1 MDLIQNLKLTIANL
15 RNSVE
20 NYHENWYNKAKKLAE
35 KVDISEA
42 NMTKPR
48 TCSRQI
54 YRSNQPVQNTKEYF
68 RVSLTIPFLDHVS
81 ADLEYRFPGDELTQY
96 RGLYIIPY
104 VMLNESS
111 DWEKEFMVFANYYY
125 EDFPNFNGLDA
136 ELEFWFNFWDCA
148 KFKNNLP
155 DSVSVTLKRV
165 DSLAFL
171 NIHVALKLLGTL
183 PITTCE
189 CEWSFSSLRIVKTWD
204 HSTMTNA
211 RLNGLALLFI
221 HREIDLDVSEII
233 DLFAQK
239 IRRTIEIAVKNEVF
253 KKQSLQK

>member
-1 MDLIQNLKLTIANL
+1 
-15 RNSVE
+15 
-20 NYHENWYNKAKKLAE
+20 
-35 KVDISEA
+35 
-42 NMTKPR
+42 MTKSR

-111 DWEKEFMVFANYYY
+111 DWKKEFMVFANYYY

-136 ELEFWFNFWDCA
+136 ELDLWFNFWDCA

-155 DSVSVTLKRV
+155 DSVSVTLKKV
-165 DSLAFL
+165 DSLAFPYTFD
-171 NIHVALKLLGTL
+171 LKTV
-183 PITTCE
+183 
-189 CEWSFSSLRIVKTWD
+189 RY
-204 HSTMTNA
+204 
-211 RLNGLALLFI
+211 
-221 HREIDLDVSEII
+221 
-233 DLFAQK
+233 FAYH
-239 IRRTIEIAVKNEVF
+239 N
-253 KKQSLQK
+253 L

>member
-1 MDLIQNLKLTIANL
+1 M

-35 KVDISEA
+35 KEA

-111 DWEKEFMVFANYYY
+111 DWKKEFMIFANYYY

-136 ELEFWFNFWDCA
+136 ELDLWFNFWDCQ
-148 KFKNNLP
+148 NL
-155 DSVSVTLKRV
+155 K
-165 DSLAFL
+165 
-171 NIHVALKLLGTL
+171 
-183 PITTCE
+183 TTCV
-189 CEWSFSSLRIVKTWD
+189 I
-204 HSTMTNA
+204 
-211 RLNGLALLFI
+211 LF
-221 HREIDLDVSEII
+221 L
-233 DLFAQK
+233 
-239 IRRTIEIAVKNEVF
+239 
-253 KKQSLQK
+253 

>member
-1 MDLIQNLKLTIANL
+1 
-15 RNSVE
+15 
-20 NYHENWYNKAKKLAE
+20 
-35 KVDISEA
+35 
-42 NMTKPR
+42 MTKPR
-48 TCSRQI
+48 TCSQQI
-54 YRSNQPVQNTKEYF
+54 YQSNQPVQNTKEYF

-111 DWEKEFMVFANYYY
+111 DWKKEFMVFANYYY

-165 DSLAFL
+165 DSLAFS
-171 NIHVALKLLGTL
+171 NIHLALKLLGTL
-183 PITTCE
+183 IITTYE
-189 CEWSFSSLRIVKTWD
+189 CERSFSFLRIVKTWD
-204 HSTMTNA
+204 CSIMTNA

-239 IRRTIEIAVKNEVF
+239 NRKIQLK
-253 KKQSLQK
+253 